1 MYCKKFRGILRSN
14 NFQHYKLSLV
24 RVRCKMWSCA
34 YCAEKNSRMWR
45 YSIIKQVHDK
55 FPDSQW
61 SFFTIT
67 ISLPDFDTLKRRE
80 RAIKSAK
87 IFRDN
92 ANTLMMRL
100 KRQYGKFQY
109 IRVLESHKSGQL
121 HAHFL
126 ANFIFTDLEQESRG
140 KGKEVSIS
148 ASLKEHAIACNFGW
162 VTHAE
167 NLQDEGGAWSPVRAV
182 SYVTKYITKDSQ
194 MIVAEHKN
202 LGVRKIVTSRG
213 FISPFNPK
221 NKQESDATWYIASPV
236 SKPIADEIGLDNI
249 FDVNRKKT
257 LEEIDFTGDYY
268 PPKES

>member
-1 MYCKKFRGILRSN
+1 MYCKKFRGVLRSN
-14 NFQHYKLSLV
+14 NFQYYKLSLV
-24 RVRCKMWSCA
+24 RVRCKMWSCG

-45 YSIIKQVHDK
+45 YSIIKQVHEK
-55 FPDSQW
+55 FPNEQW

-126 ANFIFTDLEQESRG
+126 ANFTFTDLEQENRG

-167 NLQDEGGAWSPVRAV
+167 NLQDDSGAWSPVRAV

-213 FISPFNPK
+213 FISPFNSK
-221 NKQESDATWYIASPV
+221 NKKESDATWYIASPV
-236 SKPIADEIGLDNI
+236 SKPIAEEIGLENI

-257 LEEIDFTGDYY
+257 LEEVDFTGDYY